1 MEVLLNLKVT
11 SEEFFDFLIKSIV
24 LDVNENSK
32 KEVSEKDIVRGF
44 HYTKNMQNKVGKEAR
59 VKILIRK

>member
-1 MEVLLNLKVT
+1 MEVLLNLKVS

-32 KEVSEKDIVRGF
+32 KQVSEKDIVRGF
-44 HYTKNMQNKVGKEAR
+44 YYTKNMQNKVGKEAR
-59 VKILIRK
+59 VKILIR